1 MSKLDSQRAAWR
13 RIGADKEHL
22 ICAAYLEGYS
32 IDSIARIYSVGSGT
46 VHRVLDRHN
55 IERRPRGG
63 TSPKPAPFEPIPVP
77 APPAA
82 PAAPASAELDGGDED
97 PGECDYT
104 ARFAATLGLTS
115 RHVDVW
121 VGDDGLGGDRLFLRA
136 AGRVESYPPDAVQQ
150 WSLRIV
156 CLLREG
162 ARSAHTDSRR
172 GAHGA
177 PSAAKRARRPDTAEP
192 DQNAPL
198 EGADR

>member
-1 MSKLDSQRAAWR
+1 VSKLDSQRAAWR

-32 IDSIARIYSVGSGT
+32 IDSISRIYSVGSGT
-46 VHRVLDRHN
+46 VHRVLDRHD

-63 TSPKPAPFEPIPVP
+63 TAPKPAPFVP
-77 APPAA
+77 APVEPATAA
-82 PAAPASAELDGGDED
+82 PAAPAKAEPEAADED
-97 PGECDYT
+97 PAEFNYT
-104 ARFAATLGLTS
+104 ARFAATLGLTE

-121 VGDDGLGGDRLFLRA
+121 VGDDGLGNDRLFLRA
-136 AGRVESYPPDAVQQ
+136 AGRVESYPPDAVQH

-177 PSAAKRARRPDTAEP
+177 PSASKRARRPDTAEP

-198 EGADR
+198 EGANR